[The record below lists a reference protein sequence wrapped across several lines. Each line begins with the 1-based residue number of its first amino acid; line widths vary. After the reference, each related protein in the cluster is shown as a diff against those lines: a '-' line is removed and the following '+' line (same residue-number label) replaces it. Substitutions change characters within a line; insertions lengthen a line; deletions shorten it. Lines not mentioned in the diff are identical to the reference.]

1 MGENS
6 MRSDYSL
13 YAVAIVFFILTGV
26 VAAYSI
32 EQPLW
37 IVSTTVLGLVFIGL
51 GYTQRPRQTTSITT
65 RPTISTQIIAPPPPP
80 PVKTAIEEVKEV
92 KEEKTEQ
99 VAVEPSPIGLT
110 HVKGIKEKRA
120 EQLKAIGINSVYDL
134 ANASA
139 DDIAKKLQISSKF
152 TGKWIESAKELA
164 KKP

>member
-1 MGENS
+1 

-32 EQPLW
+32 EQQLW
-37 IVSTTVLGLVFIGL
+37 IVTTTVLGLVFIGL
-51 GYTQRPRQTTSITT
+51 GYTQRPRQITSTTM
-65 RPTISTQIIAPPPPP
+65 RPTISTQITTPPPPP
-80 PVKTAIEEVKEV
+80 PVQTAVKEEV

-99 VAVEPSPIGLT
+99 IAVEPSPIGLT

-120 EQLKAIGINSVYDL
+120 EQLEAIGIKNIDDL

-139 DDIAKKLQISSKF
+139 NDIAAKLQISPKF
-152 TGKWIESAKELA
+152 TGKWIESAKELS

>member
-1 MGENS
+1 

-32 EQPLW
+32 EQQLW
-37 IVSTTVLGLVFIGL
+37 IVTTTVLGLVFIGL

-65 RPTISTQIIAPPPPP
+65 IPTITTQITTPPPPP
-80 PVKTAIEEVKEV
+80 PVQTTVKEEV
-92 KEEKTEQ
+92 KEEKTGQ
-99 VAVEPSPIGLT
+99 IIVELPPIGLT

-120 EQLKAIGINSVYDL
+120 EQLRAIGINNIDDL
-134 ANASA
+134 MNASA
-139 DDIAKKLQISSKF
+139 DDIAAKLHISSKF

-164 KKP
+164 RKP